1 MILYLLHFAESDAV
15 CESDFISVEGLH
27 KLLGRD
33 SRVKNEEVAN
43 IPANVFSFIFPSI
56 EFTDIGYVE
65 KWIFAATALSAP
77 SIAFQIWRR
86 SVGQT
91 ILQHTTTLSNV
102 TVWFC

>member
-43 IPANVFSFIFPSI
+43 IPANVFSPSI